1 MHSISE
7 NLAFFRAFLRA
18 PKMVGSIIPT
28 SSCVTER
35 LLGQGSWS
43 TARVV
48 VEYGPGLGTFT
59 GSILK
64 RLNETGLLIAID
76 PNPGF
81 VTHLRQTMTDP
92 RLIIVE
98 GSAADVEEIVARYAP
113 DQLVDHVISGLPF
126 STLPE
131 GVGDNIVKA
140 TQRVLAP
147 GGSFLIYQYSR
158 FVLPLLKPYF
168 ARIDQVRIWANIP
181 PCVLFAAYKAALA
194 EPSPENSG
202 GA

>member
-28 SSCVTER
+28 SSFVIER
-35 LLGQGSWS
+35 LLGQGNWS
-43 TARVV
+43 TVRLI

-59 GSILK
+59 RSILK
-64 RLNETGLLIAID
+64 RLNEQGLLIAID
-76 PNPGF
+76 PNPDF
-81 VTHLRQTMTDP
+81 VAHLRETITDP

-98 GSAADVEEIVARYAP
+98 GSAADVEEIITRYAP
-113 DQLVDHVISGLPF
+113 GQSVDHIISGLPF

-131 GVGDNIVKA
+131 GVGDHIVAA
-140 TQRVLAP
+140 THRVLTP

-168 ARIDQVRIWANIP
+168 ARIDQMRIWPNIP
-181 PCVLFAAYKAALA
+181 PCMVFAAYKA
-194 EPSPENSG
+194 
-202 GA
+202 GASKP

>member
-28 SSCVTER
+28 SSLVIER
-35 LLGQGSWS
+35 LLGQGNWS
-43 TARVV
+43 TARLI

-59 GSILK
+59 RSILK
-64 RLNETGLLIAID
+64 KLARNGLLIAID
-76 PNPGF
+76 PNADF
-81 VTHLRQTMTDP
+81 VAHLRQTITDP

-98 GSAADVEEIVARYAP
+98 GSAADVEEIIARYAP
-113 DQLVDHVISGLPF
+113 GQSVDHVISGLPF
-126 STLPE
+126 STLPC
-131 GVGDNIVKA
+131 GIGTHIVAA
-140 TQRVLAP
+140 TQQILAP
-147 GGSFLIYQYSR
+147 RGSFLIYQYSR

-168 ARIDQVRIWANIP
+168 ARIDQMRIWPNIP
-181 PCVLFAAYKAALA
+181 PCVLFAAYKMG
-194 EPSPENSG
+194 SSHENSG